1 MLEQQSL
8 DLTNTNK
15 ALATEELE
23 HSNALLAALSQ
34 VAARIAATMD
44 PEQVMRTLGS
54 ELQALGLSCYIA
66 ELDPSDRAMVIR
78 HVSVKPDVLAL
89 CERYLGVTPLGIR
102 IPYKRWAHYGIVLR
116 QNSPLFVGNLVTM
129 VSDALAVPR
138 QLVTQAARLAG
149 IAPET
154 PAIHLPLVI
163 TERDRGVLVVWGA
176 NLGEKDVPALEVFA
190 NQVATTLENAQ
201 LYERERQ
208 QYAQLA
214 RANTF
219 IAALSRVAARV
230 ASARDLD
237 QVLETLGTELKQLN
251 VTCMVTLLD
260 PDARSLVIEYAS
272 IGSDILAMAEKL
284 IGVKMQ
290 GLCIAKDRFP
300 IWDELVEQGRAV
312 FVENAV
318 ELTAACMPGVL
329 ASVIR
334 QAFRLGGW
342 STKDFV
348 IWLPLLAGDEV
359 KGALGVWGPD
369 LQEADLPTLSVFASQ
384 VGITIDNVRLYAVE
398 RERTREK
405 EVLLQEIHHRVK
417 NNLQVISSLLH
428 LQSGHVDDK
437 QVQRALTESQER
449 VRSMALVHEKLYR
462 SPDLSRIDFGDYVRD
477 LVDHLLETYYT
488 VTGKVTL
495 VVDVEDIALGIDQAI
510 SCGLILNELVSN
522 ALQHAFP
529 GGRGGEVCV
538 AMHPDSRRLR
548 LVVSDNGIGLP
559 EDIDIKQAKSLG
571 LQLVSALVQQLEAT
585 LRIERRNG
593 TTFSIL
599 LRVP

>member
-1 MLEQQSL
+1 
-8 DLTNTNK
+8 
-15 ALATEELE
+15 
-23 HSNALLAALSQ
+23 
-34 VAARIAATMD
+34 
-44 PEQVMRTLGS
+44 
-54 ELQALGLSCYIA
+54 
-66 ELDPSDRAMVIR
+66 
-78 HVSVKPDVLAL
+78 
-89 CERYLGVTPLGIR
+89 
-102 IPYKRWAHYGIVLR
+102 
-116 QNSPLFVGNLVTM
+116 
-129 VSDALAVPR
+129 
-138 QLVTQAARLAG
+138 
-149 IAPET
+149 
-154 PAIHLPLVI
+154 
-163 TERDRGVLVVWGA
+163 
-176 NLGEKDVPALEVFA
+176 
-190 NQVATTLENAQ
+190 
-201 LYERERQ
+201 
-208 QYAQLA
+208 
-214 RANTF
+214 
-219 IAALSRVAARV
+219 
-230 ASARDLD
+230 
-237 QVLETLGTELKQLN
+237 
-251 VTCMVTLLD
+251 
-260 PDARSLVIEYAS
+260 
-272 IGSDILAMAEKL
+272 
-284 IGVKMQ
+284 MQ
-290 GLCIAKDRFP
+290 GLCIARDRFP

-329 ASVIR
+329 TSVIR

-342 STKDFV
+342 STRDFV
-348 IWLPLLAGDEV
+348 IWLPLLAGDKV

-384 VGITIDNVRLYAVE
+384 VGITIENVRLYAVE
-398 RERTREK
+398 RERAEEK

-428 LQSGHVDDK
+428 LQSGYVDDK
-437 QVQRALTESQER
+437 RVQRALIESQER

-477 LVDHLLETYYT
+477 LVDHLLQTYYT
-488 VTGKVTL
+488 VTGKVAL

-529 GGRGGEVCV
+529 DGRGGEVRV

-559 EDIDIKQAKSLG
+559 EDMDIKQAKSLG

-585 LRIERRNG
+585 LRIGRRNG